1 LLGTE
6 KRTWEGEDLVKYQ
19 PIDSEPSYVKK
30 TNERGESIII
40 GETVTTTLK
49 DPQGNVRKITTVES
63 YPTETG
69 NPVSK
74 TNLDKNESMNNDKRF
89 PSKEDDTVK
98 LSEYNDI
105 DNIDFSKLENFLH
118 PKSGSLRRI
127 IEERVIKR
135 PKILS
140 EMLSVNFSD
149 LVVVFQDL
157 FIRHK
162 NKDKTLEE
170 IYTELL
176 DFVDKEGS
184 EGIQNYATSVNN
196 NRLNSDET
204 NTVADTGLKNL
215 GVEELPEIMTEEQVI
230 SREQKKIQDILHNQ
244 FAQAEISKNI
254 ISVAESQDGSKVSD
268 EVISRTLDQIKN
280 HLKVIEKTK
289 KTVESPENYISSN
302 EDPSTKYESKSDEL

>member
-1 LLGTE
+1 
-6 KRTWEGEDLVKYQ
+6 
-19 PIDSEPSYVKK
+19 
-30 TNERGESIII
+30 
-40 GETVTTTLK
+40 
-49 DPQGNVRKITTVES
+49 
-63 YPTETG
+63 
-69 NPVSK
+69 
-74 TNLDKNESMNNDKRF
+74 MNNDKRF

-98 LSEYNDI
+98 FSEYNDI

-196 NRLNSDET
+196 NR
-204 NTVADTGLKNL
+204 
-215 GVEELPEIMTEEQVI
+215 
-230 SREQKKIQDILHNQ
+230 
-244 FAQAEISKNI
+244 
-254 ISVAESQDGSKVSD
+254 
-268 EVISRTLDQIKN
+268 
-280 HLKVIEKTK
+280 
-289 KTVESPENYISSN
+289 
-302 EDPSTKYESKSDEL
+302 